1 MIQTARS
8 TRGMVTAPHALAS
21 QTGTAILRDGGNA
34 VEAMIGMAAS
44 IAAVYPHMNG
54 IGGDGFWLIKPAG
67 GGVHAIRA
75 CGATGKDVSP
85 ALYEGYTSIPGRG
98 PLAANTVAGTV
109 SGWLRAYEF
118 SQQLGGTLS
127 RQRLLEDA
135 IWHADK
141 GIAVSVGQTR
151 LTENKLPEFSET
163 PGFHMAFLP
172 KGKVPQPGEIF
183 VQSRLAE
190 TLRRL
195 AADGFD
201 GFYRGR
207 LADSIA
213 ADLSRAG
220 SPITLDDLAAHQP
233 LDVEPLS
240 LQLKRLANNASCR
253 VFNHPPPTQGLASL
267 LILGIFD
274 RLDRPAL
281 DDPDFVHC
289 LVEASKQAFVIRDSF
304 ITDPARQTA
313 DPNNFLSEANLQA
326 CAGCVDPTR
335 ALPWP
340 QTGQPGDTV
349 WMGAIDQWG
358 NAVSF
363 IQSIYWEFG
372 SGVVLDETGIQWQN
386 RGSSF
391 SLDKA
396 ALNVVAPRR
405 LPFHTLNPALA
416 EFSDGRIMVYGTMGG
431 EGQPQTQA
439 ALFSRYAYYDTPLQE
454 CITRPRWLLGRTWG
468 DESTTLK
475 LESRFEPALCER
487 LRELGHSVE
496 IVGDYDDVTGHA
508 GAVVRHPDGLFEGAN
523 DPRSDGAALGY

>member
-1 MIQTARS
+1 
-8 TRGMVTAPHALAS
+8 MVTAPHALAS
-21 QTGTAILRDGGNA
+21 QTGTAILREGGNA

-44 IAAVYPHMNG
+44 IAAVYPHMNS
-54 IGGDGFWLIKPAG
+54 IGGDGFWLIKPSG
-67 GGVHAIRA
+67 GGVQAIRA
-75 CGATGKDVSP
+75 CGATGQAVNP
-85 ALYEGYTSIPGRG
+85 ELYAGFDAIPGRG

-109 SGWLRAYEF
+109 SGWQRASELA
-118 SQQLGGTLS
+118 QQLGGSLS

-135 IWHADK
+135 IWHADN
-141 GIAVSVGQTR
+141 GIAVSAGQTR
-151 LTENKLPEFSET
+151 LTETKLSEFSDT

-172 KGKVPQPGEIF
+172 KGKVPQPGEKF
-183 VQSRLAE
+183 VQARLAE

-195 AADGFD
+195 AAEGFD
-201 GFYRGR
+201 DFYRGK

-213 ADLSRAG
+213 ADLQRAG
-220 SPITLDDLAAHQP
+220 SPVSGEDLAAHRAT
-233 LDVEPLS
+233 DVQPLS
-240 LQLKRLANNASCR
+240 LELTRLANNATCR

-274 RLDRPAL
+274 RLRHPGI
-281 DDPDFVHC
+281 DDPDYVHC
-289 LVEASKQAFVIRDSF
+289 LVEATKQAFVIRDSF
-304 ITDPARQTA
+304 ITDPDRLTA
-313 DPNNFLSEANLQA
+313 DPDNFLNDANLQA
-326 CAGCVDPTR
+326 CANCVDPDK
-335 ALPWP
+335 ALAWP
-340 QTGQPGDTV
+340 QTGQPGDTI

-391 SLDKA
+391 SLDPA

-439 ALFSRYAYYDTPLQE
+439 TLFSRYAYYNMPLQE
-454 CITRPRWLLGRTWG
+454 CISRPRWLLGRTWG
-468 DESTTLK
+468 DESTSLK
-475 LESRFEPALCER
+475 LESRFDPALCER

-496 IVGDYDDVTGHA
+496 MVGEYDDVTGHA
-508 GAVVRHPDGLFEGAN
+508 GAVVRHSDGLFEGAN

>member
-1 MIQTARS
+1 MIQTPRS

-21 QTGTAILRDGGNA
+21 QTGVGILRDGGNA

-44 IAAVYPHMNG
+44 IAAVYPHMNS

-67 GGVHAIRA
+67 GGVHGISA
-75 CGATGKDVSP
+75 CGATGAGVDA
-85 ALYEGYTSIPGRG
+85 ALYAGHRAIPARG

-109 SGWLRAYEF
+109 SGWQRAHQFAQE
-118 SQQLGGTLS
+118 LGGAMS

-135 IWHADK
+135 IWHADN
-141 GIAVSVGQTR
+141 GIAVTQGQSQ
-151 LTENKLPEFSET
+151 LTEDKLPEFADV

-172 KGKVPQPGEIF
+172 KGAVPAAGEKFTQP
-183 VQSRLAE
+183 RLAE

-201 GFYRGR
+201 GFYKGA
-207 LADSIA
+207 LASSIA
-213 ADLSRAG
+213 NDLKRAG
-220 SPITLDDLAAHQP
+220 SPVTGDDLAAHQAR
-233 LDVEPLS
+233 DIEPLS
-240 LQLKRLANNASCR
+240 IALDTIANDGSCR

-274 RLDRPAL
+274 RLQRPHA
-281 DDPDFVHC
+281 DSVDYVHC
-289 LVEASKQAFVIRDSF
+289 LVEATKQAFVIRDSF
-304 ITDPARQTA
+304 ITDPDRVTA
-313 DPNNFLSEANLQA
+313 DPANFLNEGNLRA
-326 CAGCVDPTR
+326 CAASVDTET
-335 ALPWP
+335 AMAWP
-340 QTGQPGDTV
+340 QSGEPGDTI

-391 SLDKA
+391 SLDPQS
-396 ALNVVAPRR
+396 LNAVAPGR

-416 EFSDGRIMVYGTMGG
+416 QFSDGRVMVYGTMGG

-439 ALFSRYAYYDTPLQE
+439 ALFSRYAYYEQPLQQ
-454 CITRPRWLLGRTWG
+454 CISAPRWLLGRTWG

-475 LESRFEPALCER
+475 LESRFADALFEQLKER
-487 LRELGHSVE
+487 GHAIE
-496 IVGDYDDVTGHA
+496 RIGDFDAVTGHA
-508 GAVVRHPDGLFEGAN
+508 GAVVRHADGICEGAS